1 MQNRKLS
8 TRDTVLAG
16 LFTALIA
23 VGAFIRIPLPAIP
36 FTMQILFVCLSAML
50 MGKKAA
56 WPAFIYMLLGLTGL
70 PIFAKGGGI
79 WYVFQPS
86 FGYIPGFILGA
97 YLGGYVV
104 EKGGK
109 NSFRKYLAGGFAA
122 IGASYACGM
131 IYYSLLNGLY
141 LGNPV
146 TARFLWAYLFIPF
159 IPGDALSAIL
169 AAYIAK
175 KAVPSLGR
183 LWISSGH
190 RKKTC

>member
-1 MQNRKLS
+1 MQNKKIS

-23 VGAFIRIPLPAIP
+23 VGAFIRVPLPAIP
-36 FTMQILFVCLSAML
+36 FTMQIFFVCLAAMI
-50 MGKKAA
+50 MGRKAA
-56 WPAFIYMLLGLTGL
+56 WPAFIYMVLGLIGL

-97 YLGGYVV
+97 YLGGYIVD
-104 EKGGK
+104 KSRK
-109 NSFRKYLAGGFAA
+109 NSYKKYLAGGFVSIAA
-122 IGASYACGM
+122 AYACGM
-131 IYYSLLNGLY
+131 IYYKLLNGLY

-146 TARFLWAYLFIPF
+146 TANILWAYLFIPF
-159 IPGDALSAIL
+159 IPGDAVSAFL

-175 KAVPSLGR
+175 KTVPALGK
-183 LWISSGH
+183 LWISTPD
-190 RKKTC
+190 KQKTC